1 MVKLIALYRRPD
13 DPAAFDRHYAEVH
26 TPLVR
31 KMPGLQA
38 LTVVKLNDLPGMSTP
53 YYLLAEMTFADQEA
67 LKQAMRSDAGRAAAK
82 DLQQFAGGLV
92 DMMVGEEFTAA
103 R

>member
-1 MVKLIALYRRPD
+1 VVKLIALYRRPD
-13 DPAAFDRHYAEVH
+13 DPAAFDQHYAAVH

-31 KMPGLQA
+31 QMPGLQE
-38 LTVVKLNDLPGMSTP
+38 LTVVRLQDLPGMPTR
-53 YYLLAEMTFADQEA
+53 YYLLAEMTFADQDA
-67 LKQAMRSDAGRAAAK
+67 LNQAMRSEAGRAAAK

-92 DMMVGEEFTAA
+92 DMMVGEEFTAP